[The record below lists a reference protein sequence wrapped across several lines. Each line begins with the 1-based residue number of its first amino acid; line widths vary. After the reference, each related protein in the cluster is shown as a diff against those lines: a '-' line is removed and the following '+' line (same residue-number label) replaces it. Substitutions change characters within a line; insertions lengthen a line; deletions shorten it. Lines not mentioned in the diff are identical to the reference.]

1 MTHRVVI
8 TGIGA
13 VTPVG
18 NSVADMWDALKNGR
32 SGIGPLT
39 RLNAADFK
47 TSVAGE
53 LKDFDPSLYLEPT
66 EIRRLDPNVQFAVAA
81 AEQAV
86 KDSGIV
92 GACEPERIGT
102 YIGSGIGGFQT
113 MTDGLYKLRDGGPR
127 KVSPFVIPM
136 MIANMAAGTVAMRYN
151 LRGATLPVVTAC
163 ATSTH
168 TVGEAFRAIKH
179 GYSTAIVAGGTE
191 ASITPLSVA
200 GFGNSMALAKNP
212 DPALACAPFDKRRDG
227 FVIAEGAAVLVL
239 EEREHAIARGAH
251 IYCEICGYGNTC
263 DAYHITAPDPEAAGI
278 TTAIKL
284 ACEEAGVNVGEGLY
298 INAHGTSTPLND
310 KTETLGIKQA
320 LGEDAY
326 AAHISSTKS
335 MTGHMLG
342 AAGATEAIVCALSLE
357 NGIIPPTINYV
368 EPDPDCDLDYTP
380 NKAQPF
386 DGKWAMSNSLG
397 FGGHN
402 GVLVFK
408 KEERN

>member
-8 TGIGA
+8 TGVGA

-18 NSVADMWDALKNGR
+18 NTVPEMWDALINGR

-39 RLNAADFK
+39 KLNAADYK
-47 TSVAGE
+47 TSVAAE
-53 LKDFDPSLYLEPT
+53 LKGFDPALYLEPT
-66 EIRRLDPNVQFAVAA
+66 ELRRLDPNVKYAVGAA
-81 AEQAV
+81 VQAV
-86 KDSGIV
+86 EDSGII

-102 YIGSGIGGFQT
+102 YIGSGIGGFET

-227 FVIAEGAAVLVL
+227 FVIGEGAAVLVL

-251 IYCEICGYGNTC
+251 IYCEVVGYGNTC
-263 DAYHITAPDPEAAGI
+263 DAYHITAPQPEGEGGAAAMAG
-278 TTAIKL
+278 AL
-284 ACEEAGVNVGEGLY
+284 ADAGVSPEEVDY
-298 INAHGTSTPLND
+298 INAHGTSTQLND
-310 KTETLGIKQA
+310 AGETMAIKKVFGAHAKA
-320 LGEDAY
+320 LMV
-326 AAHISSTKS
+326 SSTKS

-342 AAGATEAIVCALSLE
+342 AAGAAEAIFTALTLRD
-357 NGIIPPTINYV
+357 GFVPATIGYRV
-368 EPDPDCDLDYTP
+368 PDEACDLDIVP
-380 NKAQPF
+380 NEGREA
-386 DGKWAMSNSLG
+386 AVRCALSNSLG

-402 GVLVFK
+402 ATVLLK
-408 KEERN
+408 RWEG